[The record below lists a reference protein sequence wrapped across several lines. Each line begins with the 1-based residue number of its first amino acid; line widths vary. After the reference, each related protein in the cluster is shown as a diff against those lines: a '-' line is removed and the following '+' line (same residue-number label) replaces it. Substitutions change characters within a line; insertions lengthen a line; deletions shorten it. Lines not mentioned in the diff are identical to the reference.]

1 MNVGVHG
8 GQKRLFPLE
17 LELQAIVSPRTL
29 ILGNQLNALKEQY
42 VLLTAK
48 PHLEGHKE
56 LNFKE

>member
-8 GQKRLFPLE
+8 SQKRLFPLE
-17 LELQAIVSPRTL
+17 LELQAIVSPQTL

-48 PHLEGHKE
+48 PHLGPQRTQ
-56 LNFKE
+56 F